1 MKGENDRDEDLRQA
15 ILDAWD
21 IAEARSNAPY
31 DGVLGSLPD
40 WVPEPIQKN
49 FTAVRDRVIG
59 NWGYE
64 PSEAVKWLDR
74 FVTIGTDNNE
84 WFYPAIY
91 PCGRELDP
99 DYFTETIGY
108 LAHLRWVKS
117 LGPEKGLAELAG
129 DVAVTGYIR
138 REQLTE
144 FGNTRGKELHEQ
156 RAAEWQKWNKCA
168 KKLVNKYRHLQ
179 GRGKK
184 TEVARLVIK
193 ELCLVDSVNTVRSR
207 IIIS

>member
-1 MKGENDRDEDLRQA
+1 MNNMNDDDVAQD
-15 ILDAWD
+15 ILNAWNE
-21 IAEARSNAPY
+21 IEKQNSAPY
-31 DGVLGSLPD
+31 DGVLGHLPD
-40 WVPEPIQKN
+40 WVPIPIQKN
-49 FTAVRDRVIG
+49 FDAVRNRVIS
-59 NWGYE
+59 NWEYD

-74 FVTIGTDNNE
+74 FVTIATNNDE

-108 LAHLRWVKS
+108 LAHLRWVVS

-129 DVAVTGYIR
+129 DVAVTGHIR

-144 FGNTRGKELHEQ
+144 FGNTRGKEIHEQ
-156 RAAEWQKWNKCA
+156 RSAEWRKWDECA
-168 KKLVNKYRHLQ
+168 KRLVKENRHLQ

-184 TEVARLVIK
+184 SDVARLVIK
-193 ELCLVDSVNTVRSR
+193 TLSLADSIHTVRSR
-207 IIIS
+207 ILK